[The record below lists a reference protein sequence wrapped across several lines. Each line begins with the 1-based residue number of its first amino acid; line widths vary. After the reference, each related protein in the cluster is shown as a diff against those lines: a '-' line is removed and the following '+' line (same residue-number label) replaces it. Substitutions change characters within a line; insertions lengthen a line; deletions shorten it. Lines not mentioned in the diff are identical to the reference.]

1 MAMGI
6 NTNVMSLNAQRQL
19 AQSNNSVAQAMQRL
33 SSGLRI
39 NSAKDDAAGLGI
51 VNRMT
56 TQVRGLNQAVRNAND
71 GISLAQTAEGAMQE
85 STNILQR
92 MRELAVQ
99 SANDSNSP
107 ADRSNLQK
115 EVSQLQQELNRIAN
129 TTTFN
134 GTKILDGSFASK
146 LFQVGANANETI
158 SVSIGSIKATDMGA
172 YQVAS
177 KTNIGT
183 LTAAGAIGA
192 NGVAGQTLTVNG
204 KASSNVAVTGG
215 DSAYNIAKNVN
226 AASGTTGVS
235 ATARTSVTLA
245 GVSAA
250 GVVTFNLSSTS
261 GTGSTVGSAQAISAN
276 VTATDLTN
284 LAADINGK
292 SGSTGI
298 AATLSADKQSITL
311 VSEQGY
317 NINIADMANTSAVV
331 GDTMTVGGTTVTE
344 GTNDSIVASGT
355 VTFNSPTSFSVTSND
370 ATNTVLTATS
380 ATALLSSVGAVDIST
395 QSGSNSA
402 LSVLD
407 QALSFLG
414 DSRADLGA
422 VQNRLESTISNL
434 SNISENVAAARS
446 RVQDADFAAE
456 TAALTRAQI
465 LQQAG
470 VAMLAQ
476 ANAAPQSVLSLLQ

>member
-1 MAMGI
+1 
-6 NTNVMSLNAQRQL
+6 
-19 AQSNNSVAQAMQRL
+19 
-33 SSGLRI
+33 
-39 NSAKDDAAGLGI
+39 
-51 VNRMT
+51 
-56 TQVRGLNQAVRNAND
+56 
-71 GISLAQTAEGAMQE
+71 
-85 STNILQR
+85 
-92 MRELAVQ
+92 
-99 SANDSNSP
+99 
-107 ADRSNLQK
+107 
-115 EVSQLQQELNRIAN
+115 
-129 TTTFN
+129 
-134 GTKILDGSFASK
+134 
-146 LFQVGANANETI
+146 
-158 SVSIGSIKATDMGA
+158 MGA

-183 LTAAGAIGA
+183 LTAAGAVGA

>member
-1 MAMGI
+1 MVI

-19 AQSNNSVAQAMQRL
+19 NGSNNSVAQAMQRL

-85 STNILQR
+85 STSILQR

-99 SANDSNSP
+99 SANDSNSA

-134 GTKILDGSFASK
+134 GTKILDGSFAAK

-172 YQVAS
+172 YQVS
-177 KTNIGT
+177 SNTNVGAA
-183 LTAAGAIGA
+183 LAGAADISGG

-204 KASSNVAVTGG
+204 KASSNVTVTAG
-215 DSAYNIAKNVN
+215 DSAYNIAANVN
-226 AASGTTGVS
+226 AATGTTGVS
-235 ATARTSVTLA
+235 ATARTTVTLA
-245 GVSAA
+245 SVSAA
-250 GVVTFNLSSTS
+250 GVVGFTLSATS
-261 GTGSTVGSAQAISAN
+261 GTGTTVGSAQAISAN

-298 AATLSADKQSITL
+298 TATLSSDKASITL

-317 NINIADMANTSAVV
+317 NVNILDMANST
-331 GDTMTVGGTTVTE
+331 GGNQTMTVGGALITE
-344 GTNDSIVASGT
+344 GGATDSIVVGGKLS
-355 VTFNSPTSFSVTSND
+355 FNSPTSFSVTTS
-370 ATNTVLTATS
+370 AGTTVLGAASVTASLS
-380 ATALLSSVGAVDIST
+380 AVGAVDIST

-434 SNISENVAAARS
+434 SNISENVSAARS

-456 TAALTRAQI
+456 TASLTRAQI

>member
-1 MAMGI
+1 
-6 NTNVMSLNAQRQL
+6 
-19 AQSNNSVAQAMQRL
+19 
-33 SSGLRI
+33 
-39 NSAKDDAAGLGI
+39 
-51 VNRMT
+51 
-56 TQVRGLNQAVRNAND
+56 
-71 GISLAQTAEGAMQE
+71 
-85 STNILQR
+85 
-92 MRELAVQ
+92 
-99 SANDSNSP
+99 
-107 ADRSNLQK
+107 
-115 EVSQLQQELNRIAN
+115 
-129 TTTFN
+129 
-134 GTKILDGSFASK
+134 
-146 LFQVGANANETI
+146 
-158 SVSIGSIKATDMGA
+158 
-172 YQVAS
+172 
-177 KTNIGT
+177 
-183 LTAAGAIGA
+183 
-192 NGVAGQTLTVNG
+192 
-204 KASSNVAVTGG
+204 
-215 DSAYNIAKNVN
+215 
-226 AASGTTGVS
+226 
-235 ATARTSVTLA
+235 
-245 GVSAA
+245 
-250 GVVTFNLSSTS
+250 
-261 GTGSTVGSAQAISAN
+261 
-276 VTATDLTN
+276 
-284 LAADINGK
+284 
-292 SGSTGI
+292 
-298 AATLSADKQSITL
+298 
-311 VSEQGY
+311 
-317 NINIADMANTSAVV
+317 
-331 GDTMTVGGTTVTE
+331 MTVGGTTVTE